1 MLPVCLSDV
10 FFASWNKVRGD
21 EYWIRF
27 PARASSGVFS
37 TCHGGWFWSGT
48 RTCLVR
54 PLRSFRGRSIWC
66 FRGGAFSS
74 CSGGLLMSGANMS
87 VVRCAVVK
95 GFATGCTSK
104 RTLRGSL
111 VVHFQVTIEMW
122 FLAGWTVS
130 RSGCIRTVCHQYGC
144 VGVFGDG
151 YGEWRSCHRCHN
163 DIP

>member
-1 MLPVCLSDV
+1 MLPVCLGGV
-10 FFASWNKVRGD
+10 FFASWSKVRKD
-21 EYWIRF
+21 EYWIHF
-27 PARASSGVFS
+27 PARTSSGVFS

-48 RTCLVR
+48 RACLVR

-130 RSGCIRTVCHQYGC
+130 RSGCIHTVCHQYGC
-144 VGVFGDG
+144 VSVFGDG
-151 YGEWRSCHRCHN
+151 YSEWRSCHRCHN

>member
-10 FFASWNKVRGD
+10 FFASWNKVRRD

-48 RTCLVR
+48 RICLVR

-95 GFATGCTSK
+95 GFATGCASK
-104 RTLRGSL
+104 RTLRGWL
-111 VVHFQVTIEMW
+111 VVSFQVTIEMW

-130 RSGCIRTVCHQYGC
+130 RSGCIHTVCHQYGC